1 MRKHVVGKIL
11 TIAVAASLS
20 AMVLV
25 GCGSEEVQEVSEN
38 GAVEEASM
46 LESIADEPVALAADA
61 EADKEKEVYFQKGV
75 YANYSKDAENPP
87 KNYFYVFN
95 DESWG
100 HTEEGANGAGVP
112 FSCEQEDGQV
122 KFSFGN
128 ADAIEDVFIVTSVE
142 DGFVYG
148 YYDDDMKLEL
158 VFEYLPDVDPD
169 TFDAVNYA
177 SDGEYVYNDA
187 NGWSIKYD
195 PKLFDITQDGNK
207 VAIVYTGECAGTNM
221 VMVTYD
227 CDHIGAE
234 IRNEYAKEYGDNAV
248 TSDGIFPGTENVPG
262 YWAMCPPAEEGSGLY
277 MTSISR
283 DYMDGSLTFELIGHN
298 CGDEALDMEVAD
310 QMAMIIDS
318 LTFSK

>member
-1 MRKHVVGKIL
+1 MRKHVVSKIL

-25 GCGSEEVQEVSEN
+25 GCGSEEAQDVSEN

-100 HTEEGANGAGVP
+100 HTEESANGAGVP
-112 FSCEQEDGQV
+112 FSCEQKDGQV

-148 YYDDDMKLEL
+148 HYDDDMKLEL

-177 SDGEYVYNDA
+177 SDG
-187 NGWSIKYD
+187 
-195 PKLFDITQDGNK
+195 
-207 VAIVYTGECAGTNM
+207 
-221 VMVTYD
+221 
-227 CDHIGAE
+227 
-234 IRNEYAKEYGDNAV
+234 
-248 TSDGIFPGTENVPG
+248 
-262 YWAMCPPAEEGSGLY
+262 
-277 MTSISR
+277 
-283 DYMDGSLTFELIGHN
+283 DYI
-298 CGDEALDMEVAD
+298 
-310 QMAMIIDS
+310 
-318 LTFSK
+318 